1 VVPLLRVPCWA
12 VILRLNSV
20 AGLAEPALSLM
31 TYWSHADTS
40 PNSSEGG
47 RPLVSRDSELAY
59 ARKVLPCRSR
69 ETRDVGAG

>member
-31 TYWSHADTS
+31 
-40 PNSSEGG
+40 G